1 MKHDNLS
8 LRLFRDKF
16 FSSLLLGISFISII
30 PLFLILY
37 FLVAKGIGSINWEF
51 FTSLPKPY
59 GDSGGGILN
68 AIVGTFILILMAAII
83 SIPIGLS
90 VGVYL
95 AEFKKSRF
103 SYWVRLASEV
113 LQGIPSIVI
122 GILAWSWIVRP
133 MRIFSAFSGSIA
145 LSLMMLPVIIRA
157 TEETINLIP
166 ESIKEASLSLGVPY
180 YKTVIKVIIPSG
192 LSGIISGI
200 LLSISR
206 IAGETA
212 PLLFTAF
219 GNRFLSFDIFRPIE
233 SMPLL
238 IFKYASSPY
247 PELHNIAWGASFVL
261 VVFVLILNLL
271 AKGVSRRWNIKY

>member
-103 SYWVRLASEV
+103 SYWVRLATEV